1 MESPARWRTPWGTV
15 EAASNGQALTRL
27 VFTDEP
33 PNQVALDDVLRRVQA
48 QLDGYA
54 NGTLRAFDVPLAPQ
68 GTDFQQRVWQ
78 AVSSIPFG
86 QTQTYA
92 QVAASLGDPNASR
105 AVGLAN
111 GKNPILLVVPCH
123 RVVGADGS
131 LTGYAG
137 GLERKRNLLIHE
149 QKLAGHVLF

>member
-1 MESPARWRTPWGTV
+1 METRVRWSTPWGTV
-15 EAASNGQALTRL
+15 EAASNGQAVTRL
-27 VFTDEP
+27 VFTGEP
-33 PNQVALDDVLRRVQA
+33 STSPTQDAVLLEVQR
-48 QLDGYA
+48 QLQAYA
-54 NGTLRAFDVPLAPQ
+54 NGQLQTFDLPLAPE

-78 AVSSIPFG
+78 AVSTIPFG
-86 QTQTYA
+86 HTRTYA
-92 QVAASLGDPNASR
+92 QVATALGDANASR

>member
-1 MESPARWRTPWGTV
+1 
-15 EAASNGQALTRL
+15 L
-27 VFTDEP
+27 
-33 PNQVALDDVLRRVQA
+33 
-48 QLDGYA
+48 
-54 NGTLRAFDVPLAPQ
+54 
-68 GTDFQQRVWQ
+68 
-78 AVSSIPFG
+78 G

-92 QVAASLGDPNASR
+92 QVAAFLGDPNASR

-131 LTGYAG
+131 LTGYAA

>member
-1 MESPARWRTPWGTV
+1 M
-15 EAASNGQALTRL
+15 
-27 VFTDEP
+27 
-33 PNQVALDDVLRRVQA
+33 
-48 QLDGYA
+48 
-54 NGTLRAFDVPLAPQ
+54 
-68 GTDFQQRVWQ
+68 
-78 AVSSIPFG
+78 
-86 QTQTYA
+86 
-92 QVAASLGDPNASR
+92 GDPNASR

-123 RVVGADGS
+123 RVVGADGG

>member
-1 MESPARWRTPWGTV
+1 MESLARWRTPWGTV
-15 EAASNGQALTRL
+15 EAASNGRALTRL
-27 VFTDEP
+27 VFTEEH
-33 PNQVALDDVLRRVQA
+33 PNQVPLDDVLSQVQA
-48 QLDGYA
+48 QLDAYA
-54 NGTLRAFDVPLAPQ
+54 NGTLRAFEVPLASQ

-78 AVSSIPFG
+78 AVSTIPFG

-149 QKLAGHVLF
+149 QKLAGHELF